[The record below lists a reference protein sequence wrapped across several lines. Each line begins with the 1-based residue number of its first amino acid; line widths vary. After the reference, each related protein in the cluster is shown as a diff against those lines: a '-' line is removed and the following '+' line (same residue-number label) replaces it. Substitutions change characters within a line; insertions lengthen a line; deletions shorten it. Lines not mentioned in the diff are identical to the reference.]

1 VSVSEFVE
9 LADGRRFGLAC
20 YGATDGQP
28 VLALHGAPASR
39 IMFDVTDRPAKEL
52 GLRLF
57 CPERPGY
64 GVTPKDKGATLETR
78 AADLEVIADRL
89 GLKRFAVLGVSGGGP
104 YAVALAERL
113 QTRVSGLALVSPMGP
128 LAQFM
133 AAKREG
139 TLGGHHGTV
148 PRGHRLFFLEL
159 PKRRRL
165 LALQAGIG
173 ARAFKAAPHSFAKI
187 FARLLSRSDTRVL
200 SQPHVEKSLVAMTVE
215 ALRQG
220 VGGGMAD
227 LAIFSQPWPVD
238 FQQVTAPSIL
248 WQGTADRIVP
258 VAVSAWLAELLPNCR
273 FERLEGAGH
282 FWVYDHAGEVLKGL
296 AEISR

>member
-1 VSVSEFVE
+1 MSVTEFVE

-20 YGATDGQP
+20 YGAADGLP

-39 IMFDVTDRPAKEL
+39 IMFDVTDGPAKDL
-52 GLRLF
+52 GLRLL

-64 GVTPKDKGATLETR
+64 GVTPGDKGATLETR
-78 AADLEVIADRL
+78 AADLEAIADRL
-89 GLKRFAVLGVSGGGP
+89 GLTRFSVLGVSGGGP

-113 QTRVSGLALVSPMGP
+113 QSRVAGLALVSPMGP
-128 LAQFM
+128 IAQFM

-139 TLGGHHGTV
+139 TLGAHHGYV
-148 PRGHRLFFLEL
+148 PRAQRLFFLEL

-165 LALQAGIG
+165 LALQAGLG
-173 ARAFKAAPHSFAKI
+173 ARAFKAAPNSFAKI
-187 FARLLSRSDTRVL
+187 FARLLSRSDGRVL

-220 VGGGMAD
+220 VRGGMAD
-227 LAIFSQPWPVD
+227 LAIFSKPWPVD
-238 FQQVTAPSIL
+238 FQRVTAPAVM

-258 VAVSAWLAELLPNCR
+258 VPVSAWLAELLPNCR
-273 FERLEGAGH
+273 YIELEGAGH
-282 FWVYDHAGEVLKGL
+282 FWVYDHVGEVLKGL
-296 AEISR
+296 SQLSR